1 VDRLQGHVERH
12 ARTPDPINVEFIS
25 PASQRLGELV
35 LAGAESGTT

>member
-25 PASQRLGELV
+25 LASQRLGELV
-35 LAGAESGTT
+35 RADAKPGTS